1 MTEHESWLKISD
13 SEVSS
18 RELEREV
25 ARRVQTRREE
35 LGFYHS
41 EFPDF
46 GVLSPEPEIWINNAA
61 LAHHIRQLNEL
72 TPPPLTPDLAPSP
85 ATRVPLLGNL
95 WQLIRRQFHDL
106 VLFYV
111 NRAASHETRVDNH
124 LISTINELSRIL
136 QEQQKEI
143 ARLKEQVRA
152 LEEEEE

>member
-1 MTEHESWLKISD
+1 MKERESWLKISD
-13 SEVSS
+13 SEISS

-25 ARRVQTRREE
+25 ARRIQTRREA
-35 LGFYHS
+35 LGIYHP

-95 WQLIRRQFHDL
+95 WQLVRRQFHEL

-124 LISTINELSRIL
+124 LISTINELTRII
-136 QEQQKEI
+136 QEQQSEI
-143 ARLKEQVRA
+143 ARLREEVHI
-152 LEEEEE
+152 LGEEEE